1 MGQKKNWILKITAG
15 FFAVMTVM
23 TIVSRA
29 VYQHSIVAVTTER
42 AGPDSVSHTVLA
54 SGNVIGNQDLAVSTV
69 GGLRIAGV
77 QVNEGQQVKNGDLLF
92 NLDLDYL
99 EEMILLQ
106 QQNMK
111 KQKLSNQEAWSAANA
126 SQQQRENQKE
136 QAQENYNSAVSRAQV
151 LYDRAERDLQRS
163 KKALEDFYNGIEG
176 SMEEEQRLIAA
187 CEEAQISVE
196 TARDDLQALRSEMDS
211 EIQMRL
217 QEAEQEIP
225 PASSEPT
232 IPETIEPEE
241 TIPEETSDSA
251 PETTE
256 NSIPETSEAVV
267 IETTT
272 AAENTE
278 VSAPVDETVSPEENA
293 TICIPSRPSA
303 MPRTSFRELTPGE
316 IEEIK
321 AAVYS
326 EYAGRIAEAEDK
338 IRDSE
343 FALKLAQEEL
353 AQYQENQKTEK
364 TEAELI
370 ADIESAQEVFDDAA
384 AALENA
390 KINGNRGIESAGLPN
405 PVSNAGAI
413 GQITYDQMEQHLEK
427 LQEIR
432 EAEGKVFSP
441 VDGIIT
447 ELHIKTGE
455 LTSDRAAILMVDLSK
470 GCKFNCQVTEED
482 YKYIGVGDLI
492 TLTTSNGSK
501 TYKDI
506 AVTSIREAKDEEGV
520 YHLSAELPAN
530 TLRYG
535 SRAELSFTKKS
546 RAYDICIPL
555 SALHMD
561 ARNVPYVLVPAE
573 TESILGKEMEAR
585 KISVK
590 ILEQNNSVAALDPGS
605 IAVGAQV
612 IISAEGFLDVG
623 TRIRVQ

>member
-15 FFAVMTVM
+15 FFAAMIVM

-54 SGNVIGNQDLAVSTV
+54 SGNVIGNQELAVSTV

-77 QVNEGQQVKNGDLLF
+77 QVNEGQQVKAGDLLF
-92 NLDLDYL
+92 NLDLEYL

-111 KQKLSNQEAWSAANA
+111 KQKLSNQAAWSAENA

-136 QAQENYNSAVSRAQV
+136 QAQENYDSAVSRAQV
-151 LYDRAERDLQRS
+151 LYDRAERDLQRA
-163 KKALEDFYNGIEG
+163 KQALEDFYNGVEG

-187 CEEAQISVE
+187 CEEAQMSVE
-196 TARDDLQALRSEMDS
+196 AARDDLQVLRREMDC
-211 EIQMRL
+211 EIQMRI

-241 TIPEETSDSA
+241 TIPKETSV
-251 PETTE
+251 PM
-256 NSIPETSEAVV
+256 
-267 IETTT
+267 
-272 AAENTE
+272 
-278 VSAPVDETVSPEENA
+278 DETINSEENE

-321 AAVYS
+321 AAVYR

-338 IRDSE
+338 IRDFE
-343 FALKLAQEEL
+343 FARKLAQEEL

-364 TEAELI
+364 TEAERI
-370 ADIESAQEVFDDAA
+370 ADLESAQEVFDDAA

-390 KINGNRGIESAGLPN
+390 MINGNREIESAGLPN
-405 PVSNAGAI
+405 PVSNAGEI

-432 EAEGKVFSP
+432 EAEGKVCSP

-455 LTSDRAAILMVDLSK
+455 LTSDRAAILMVDLRK
-470 GCKFNCQVTEED
+470 GCKFNCQITEED

-501 TYKDI
+501 SCKDI

-520 YHLSAELPAN
+520 YHLTAELPAN

-546 RAYDICIPL
+546 RAYDICVPL
-555 SALHMD
+555 RALHMD

-590 ILEQNNSVAALDPGS
+590 ILDQNNTVAALDPGS
-605 IAVGAQV
+605 IAVGTKV
-612 IISAEGFLDVG
+612 IVSAEGFLDVG